1 MHFNSLSLGRC
12 GTNFK
17 SVILEVI
24 VQNSCLGACC
34 EIAFNWMPQDLTD
47 DKSTLVQVMAWCRQ
61 ATSHYLGQC
70 WPRSLPPYGVTRPQW
85 VNSLI
90 CVSSHKVYAF
100 QLFKNYFQL
109 FMWYHDKTFTSVN
122 INLNICFI
130 SLVISTFYR
139 RIKIENKEH
148 VFVLDIRIDNKEFAF
163 VSSRYMLDILPITDW
178 SNESIRPALNLIFR
192 RLERCFTKIYKKY
205 TLKVRWF
212 VI

>member
-1 MHFNSLSLGRC
+1 
-12 GTNFK
+12 
-17 SVILEVI
+17 
-24 VQNSCLGACC
+24 
-34 EIAFNWMPQDLTD
+34 MPQGLSD

-61 ATSHYLGQC
+61 ATSHNLGQC

-90 CVSSHKVYAF
+90 CISSHKVYAF

-148 VFVLDIRIDNKEFAF
+148 VFFLDIRIDNKGFAF
-163 VSSRYMLDILPITDW
+163 VFFQIYAWHPAYNWLVQRIHPSCIESHLPSTGTLLHQDLQKVHSEGKMVCNIT
-178 SNESIRPALNLIFR
+178 
-192 RLERCFTKIYKKY
+192 
-205 TLKVRWF
+205 
-212 VI
+212 VIS